1 MRSLLSRVVIVL
13 VLALAIGP
21 AGQGAPPAGRET
33 PIDALVRHPAPA
45 RLVAFGD
52 IHGDFGALQRVL
64 RLAGVTDAED
74 HWIGGTL
81 WVVHTGDYL
90 DRGDGELKIMQLLSK
105 LKEEAALAGGRMIV
119 LNANHE
125 IINVDW
131 VFRFVT
137 DRGFASFDGMKGL
150 GLTNPKVAA
159 VLEHKRSRAAAFLPG
174 GPMATRLAENPI
186 YAIVGDTVFVHG
198 GFSPAHV
205 KYGIERINREMRD
218 WMLGKAEACPQV
230 LKGSKAPVWMRD
242 YSRVD
247 GPADCEMLSQTLTLL
262 GVKRMVVGHTVQAH
276 VNAACDGRIWR
287 IDTGMSAHYGGPVEA
302 LEITSDGFRAIRERI
317 DQQQGE

>member
-1 MRSLLSRVVIVL
+1 MRSLLTRVVIVL
-13 VLALAIGP
+13 ILAFAV
-21 AGQGAPPAGRET
+21 APAGRGA
-33 PIDALVRHPAPA
+33 PVDALERHPAPQ
-45 RLVAFGD
+45 RIVAFGD

-74 HWIGGTL
+74 RWIGGTV

-90 DRGDGELKIMQLLSK
+90 DRGDGELEIMRLLSK
-105 LKEEAALAGGRMIV
+105 LKKEAALAGGRMIV

-131 VFRFVT
+131 FFRFVT
-137 DRGFASFDGMKGL
+137 ERGFVTFNGVNGL
-150 GLTNPKVAA
+150 DLKNPKVAA
-159 VLEHKRSRAAAFLPG
+159 LPEHKRSRAAAFQPG
-174 GPMATRLAENPI
+174 GPMAKQLAENPI
-186 YAIVGDTVFVHG
+186 YAIVGDTIFVHG

-205 KYGIERINREMRD
+205 KYGLERINREMRS
-218 WMLGKAEACPQV
+218 WMLGKAEACPEV

-242 YSRVD
+242 YSRTD
-247 GPADCEMLSQTLTLL
+247 RPANCEMLSQTLTLL

-276 VNAACDGRIWR
+276 VNAACDGRVWR

-302 LEITSDGFRAIRERI
+302 LEITPDGVQAIREMI
-317 DQQQGE
+317 DHQAR

>member
-1 MRSLLSRVVIVL
+1 MRSLLTRVVIVL
-13 VLALAIGP
+13 VFVLAIVP
-21 AGQGAPPAGRET
+21 AGSGA
-33 PIDALVRHPAPA
+33 PIDALVRQPAPT

-90 DRGDGELKIMQLLSK
+90 DRGDGELEIMQLLSK
-105 LKEEAALAGGRMIV
+105 LKKEAVRAGGRLIV

-125 IINVDW
+125 LINVDW
-131 VFRFVT
+131 IFRFVT
-137 DRGFASFDGMKGL
+137 DRGFSSFDGMEGL
-150 GLTNPKVAA
+150 DLGNPKVAA
-159 VLEHKRSRAAAFLPG
+159 LPKHKRSRAAAFMPG
-174 GPMATRLAENPI
+174 GPMAKRLAEDSV

-198 GFSPAHV
+198 GLSPAHI
-205 KYGIERINREMRD
+205 KYGLERINREMHD
-218 WMLGKAEACPQV
+218 WMLGKTEACPEV

-247 GPADCEMLSQTLTLL
+247 RLADCEMLSRTLTLL

-302 LEITSDGFRAIRERI
+302 LEITSDGVRAIKHESACQRK
-317 DQQQGE
+317 